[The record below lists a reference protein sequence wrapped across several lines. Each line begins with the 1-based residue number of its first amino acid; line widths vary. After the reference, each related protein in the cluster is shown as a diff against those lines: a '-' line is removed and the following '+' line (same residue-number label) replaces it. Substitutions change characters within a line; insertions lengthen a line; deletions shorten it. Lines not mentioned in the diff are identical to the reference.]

1 MTCKINASTTGAG
14 GLLVE
19 GDSSGALDLQSN
31 GVTKVSFDANGNM
44 TTSGTI
50 PAGAL
55 TGNVSSS
62 LLSGN
67 LPALNGSALTSLSAP
82 NLTGALPALN
92 GSALTSLSAP
102 NLTGALPAID
112 GSSLTG
118 IESFSYLTH
127 SITTTTTNRSLSSS
141 FVTHLTRSFTVPSG
155 KNATLIATVGAY
167 GMQEGS
173 NGQVAAR
180 ITVSGASSQTG
191 TTIIGHRGTF
201 SGYAG
206 EMNITQAFRLTNSGS
221 HTVNF
226 QVKNQGGAVT
236 MNGHTNG
243 IDYLH
248 ILVFQD

>member
-1 MTCKINASTTGAG
+1 MTCKLNASTTGAG

-19 GDSSGALDLQSN
+19 GDSSGVIDLQSN
-31 GVTKVSFDANGNM
+31 GVTKVSFDASGNM
-44 TTSGTI
+44 TTSGTV
-50 PAGAL
+50 PSSAL
-55 TGNVSSS
+55 TGN
-62 LLSGN
+62 
-67 LPALNGSALTSLSAP
+67 
-82 NLTGALPALN
+82 LPALN

-127 SITTTTTNRSLSSS
+127 SITTTTTNRALTSS

-167 GMQEGS
+167 GMEEGS

-201 SGYAG
+201 NGYAG

-226 QVKNQGGAVT
+226 QVKEQSGAVT
-236 MNGHTNG
+236 MNGFSNG